1 MNHLLLQQT
10 PGAPQQTIQCNMVQ
24 GRGVQKVPCD
34 ALGELLCEVDR
45 GGEAP
50 NAMLEQSC
58 QTTPLYPGSYAV
70 LGIVICYHRQGGCC
84 LNGFDK

>member
-1 MNHLLLQQT
+1 
-10 PGAPQQTIQCNMVQ
+10 
-24 GRGVQKVPCD
+24 
-34 ALGELLCEVDR
+34 
-45 GGEAP
+45 
-50 NAMLEQSC
+50 MLEQSC